1 MISKKII
8 YNDDSSRIK
17 TKDLHNIFKWHG
29 IIKSSKQQMILRKI
43 IYNHESSRIKT
54 KDLHNIFK

>member
-1 MISKKII
+1 MILKKII
-8 YNDDSSRIK
+8 YNDDLSRIK

-29 IIKSSKQQMILRKI
+29 IIKSYKQQTTSKKI
-43 IYNHESSRIKT
+43 IYNHGSSRIKT